1 MHSFRALTS
10 LQTIACVLLK
20 YVAWVILFGLHMAW
34 APLSVAGNT
43 GNKTG
48 LPISAMST
56 DGIGLW
62 GDVSH
67 SARRATV
74 I

>member
-43 GNKTG
+43 GNKNWSPHICHDHG
-48 LPISAMST
+48 QHWAV
-56 DGIGLW
+56 G
-62 GDVSH
+62 
-67 SARRATV
+67 
-74 I
+74 